1 MEPWGT
7 PEDTGR
13 GSELMER
20 AETNCDRLLR

>member
-7 PEDTGR
+7 PEDNGR

-20 AETNCDRLLR
+20 AETNCDRLLI